1 MIYQT
6 AAHITAMS
14 TPVHQRGTKPMTKL
28 VLKPGIDRNGNR
40 APRYVRATSNVD
52 PIPVSPTSKR
62 VGAKSLVPE
71 RKTAPANAPER
82 SFEHGV
88 TGDITFLDGGGA
100 ILHVGDHATG
110 LSSDSFIDTS
120 SDLTV
125 RHDTWAVLNKL
136 LDRID
141 RANARAARS

>member
-1 MIYQT
+1 MSNPKLTLQPGRDVNGHSAKRWKRPAV
-6 AAHITAMS
+6 AA
-14 TPVHQRGTKPMTKL
+14 
-28 VLKPGIDRNGNR
+28 R
-40 APRYVRATSNVD
+40 AAD
-52 PIPVSPTSKR
+52 TSKAEAP
-62 VGAKSLVPE
+62 VAEPLAPAPTYGDYG
-71 RKTAPANAPER
+71 APANAPER

-88 TGDITFLDGGGA
+88 TDDITYLDGGGA
-100 ILHVGDHATG
+100 ILHVEDHATG